1 MANREYTVTP
11 KGEMRWAYLHKPDT
25 QFDSNGVFH
34 VKLRLANGSSD
45 DLRKAIERE
54 HKANKKDAVA
64 RNPNRKSFR
73 EFLPFKEVLN
83 EDGLADGYEFQF
95 KLKAVATNSKT
106 GQEFTQR
113 PVVVGPDKKPIPSE
127 VTIGN
132 GSIGKIAFETIPYFT
147 GNNLGVSLRLRGVQ
161 VLELVEYNAGGNDM
175 FSVEEGYSIVTS
187 SKANE
192 EQEAEMFEEEET
204 SNQKGE
210 DEEDF

>member
-11 KGEMRWAYLHKPDT
+11 KGEMKWAYLHKPDT

-45 DLRKAIERE
+45 DLRKAIQRE
-54 HKANKKDAVA
+54 HDANKKDAIA
-64 RNPNRKSFR
+64 RSKQKSFR

-83 EDGLADGYEFQF
+83 EEGLADGYEFQF

-113 PVVVGPDKKPIPSE
+113 PMVVGPDKKPIPMD

-161 VLELVEYNAGGNDM
+161 VLELIEYNGGGTDM
-175 FSVEEGYSIVTS
+175 FAVEEGYSIVTS
-187 SKANE
+187 SKNE
-192 EQEAEMFEEEET
+192 AQETEMFEEET
-204 SNQKGE
+204 SNKEGE

>member
-1 MANREYTVTP
+1 MPNREYTVTP

-45 DLRKAIERE
+45 DLRKAIEHE
-54 HKANKKDAVA
+54 HKSNKKDVIA
-64 RNPNRKSFR
+64 RNPNKKSFQ

-83 EDGLADGYEFQF
+83 EEGLADGYEFQF

-113 PVVVGPDKKPIPSE
+113 PMVVGPDKKPIPTD

-132 GSIGKIAFETIPYFT
+132 GSVGKIAFETIPYFT

-161 VLELVEYNAGGNDM
+161 VLDLVEYSAGGNDM

-187 SKANE
+187 SKNE
-192 EQEAEMFEEEET
+192 NQETEMFDEEE
-204 SNQKGE
+204 SINPKGE